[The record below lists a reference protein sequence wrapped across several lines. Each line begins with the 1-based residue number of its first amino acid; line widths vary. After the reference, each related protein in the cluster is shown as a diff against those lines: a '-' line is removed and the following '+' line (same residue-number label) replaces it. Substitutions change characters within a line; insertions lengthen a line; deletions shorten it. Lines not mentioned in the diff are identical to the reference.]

1 MNRNPAIAD
10 MTDPPASILIVDD
23 ERDNRDLL
31 ELVLAW
37 EGFFILTAASGE
49 EALATVAQQPLDLIL
64 LDVMMPGMNGY
75 EVTAKIKGNLATKS
89 IPVMMVSALTDRNAR
104 TLGLAAGAADFLAKP
119 LERAELVFRVRNCL
133 RNTYAD
139 YHDK

>member
-1 MNRNPAIAD
+1 M
-10 MTDPPASILIVDD
+10 
-23 ERDNRDLL
+23 

-37 EGFFILTAASGE
+37 EGFLILTAVSGE
-49 EALATVAQQPLDLIL
+49 EALATVAQQPFDLIL

-75 EVTAKIKGNLATKS
+75 EVLAKIKGNLATKN

-104 TLGLAAGAADFLAKP
+104 TLGLGAGAEDFLAKP
-119 LERAELVFRVRNCL
+119 LLRAELVSRVRNCL
-133 RNTYAD
+133 RKTYAG